1 MLFFT
6 PLIMK
11 ITYLLTLLVALGLF
25 AGCSSNSDS
34 DAGASAESAAQ
45 TGSGEEIDESV
56 ITPDD
61 GPLMDQYLSGEIPGY
76 DDE

>member
-1 MLFFT
+1 
-6 PLIMK
+6 MK

-34 DAGASAESAAQ
+34 DASASTEPAAQ
-45 TGSGEEIDESV
+45 TGSSEEIDESV
-56 ITPDD
+56 ITPDE
-61 GPLMDQYLSGEIPGY
+61 GPLMEQYLAGEIPGY

>member
-1 MLFFT
+1 
-6 PLIMK
+6 MK

-34 DAGASAESAAQ
+34 DASGSASATQ
-45 TGSGEEIDESV
+45 TGSAEEIDESV

-61 GPLMDQYLSGEIPGY
+61 GLLMDQYLSGGIPGY
-76 DDE
+76 GEQ